1 MRILFVCHRF
11 PYPPARGGK
20 IRPFN
25 MIRHLA
31 RKHEVVVASLAR
43 SAAEAA
49 AGRGIA
55 DHCADFMM
63 GRVNAAGAWGR
74 MIARLPPPG
83 PSSLGYF
90 YAPEPARRLRQP
102 PRQERFDTILSPPP
116 PAAPAPQ

>member
-74 MIARLPPPG
+74 MIARRSEEHTSELQ
-83 PSSLGYF
+83 SLMRIS
-90 YAPEPARRLRQP
+90 YAVFCLKKKQKV
-102 PRQERFDTILSPPP
+102 
-116 PAAPAPQ
+116 

>member
-74 MIARLPPPG
+74 MIARLPTPG
-83 PSSLGYF
+83 PSRS
-90 YAPEPARRLRQP
+90 EERRVGKECVSTCRS
-102 PRQERFDTILSPPP
+102 RWSPYY
-116 PAAPAPQ
+116 